1 MTGAAATKVRHAHG
15 VASLRTSPSALGSS
29 VRLGLAVCACA
40 LGLLGGCAKPR
51 QLGGSI
57 AVNEAGLEG
66 RIDAFCRLQDG
77 APQNPNERQQCL
89 GEPLE

>member
-1 MTGAAATKVRHAHG
+1 MLDEVRHAPG
-15 VASLRTSPSALGSS
+15 VAFLRTTLSSFRGS
-29 VRLGLAVCACA
+29 VRFGAALCACA
-40 LGLLGGCAKPR
+40 LCLLGGCAKPR

-57 AVNEAGLEG
+57 AVNEAGLAG

-89 GEPLE
+89 GEPLD

>member
-1 MTGAAATKVRHAHG
+1 MQDGLRHAHG
-15 VASLRTSPSALGSS
+15 VTPVRTSRVRFGS
-29 VRLGLAVCACA
+29 VRLGVALCACS
-40 LGLLGGCAKPR
+40 LCLLGGCAKPR

-77 APQNPNERQQCL
+77 APESPSERQQCL